1 MSIQLYKCI
10 IYARTKLLSRNSLQL
25 QQKEQQRQLVQLYEI
40 YKRINELSSPTE
52 QEKRIK
58 ALEKV
63 ARKDKKLSLRADSIL
78 QKLLDKSQP
87 ELSVYEKRWIEELQR
102 LQKIV
107 EGESGFRGR
116 VKKVRRDDQ

>member
-1 MSIQLYKCI
+1 MLTICCKCT
-10 IYARTKLLSRNSLQL
+10 IYARTKLYLCNSLQL
-25 QQKEQQRQLVQLYEI
+25 QQKEQQRQLVQLFEI

-107 EGESGFRGR
+107 EGDSGFSGR
-116 VKKVRRDDQ
+116 VKKVS